1 MKEYKVIFHIDE
13 MTKWKLLLT
22 NVTNLLNGMHEE
34 QLSVSVLA
42 NAEAVRYY
50 DAAQNFAA
58 GAKVMESL
66 SQKDVRF
73 LACNNALRAHC
84 ITKDA
89 FYHFVEIV
97 PAGVVELVKR
107 QSEGYAYIKP

>member
-1 MKEYKVIFHIDE
+1 

-50 DAAQNFAA
+50 DAAQLLLGQRF
-58 GAKVMESL
+58 MESL

-73 LACNNALRAHC
+73 WPVTMR
-84 ITKDA
+84 
-89 FYHFVEIV
+89 
-97 PAGVVELVKR
+97 
-107 QSEGYAYIKP
+107 